1 MCRRRTQNG
10 LCRRGL
16 RIAYKMWVTYI
27 RPRQS
32 LTSTVALCARTD
44 LPRSTPRPAER
55 GQSTEARAQT
65 DSPARSRARRGSVSA
80 SDCTA
85 KVNGAPCLRVSSTGF
100 LHNCFRFLL
109 RVYFNKSSTGNL
121 HVYLLLKIAEYQK
134 PRSSHSRRA
143 GYECRTNS
151 PNKIQSTSN
160 QKRTP
165 SDSLSATMAPRS
177 TPVSDGLH
185 CHL

>member
-1 MCRRRTQNG
+1 
-10 LCRRGL
+10 
-16 RIAYKMWVTYI
+16 MWVTYDPGRVSL
-27 RPRQS
+27 RPSR
-32 LTSTVALCARTD
+32 CAHG
-44 LPRSTPRPAER
+44 LIC
-55 GQSTEARAQT
+55 
-65 DSPARSRARRGSVSA
+65 PARRLDRLSGDRVQKHARRPTLLRAAAPGGAVSVLQI
-80 SDCTA
+80 CT
-85 KVNGAPCLRVSSTGF
+85 VNVNCAPCLRVSSTGF

-165 SDSLSATMAPRS
+165 NDSLSATFAGPPGWILNYGKWRS
-177 TPVSDGLH
+177 KPVSRANG
-185 CHL
+185 